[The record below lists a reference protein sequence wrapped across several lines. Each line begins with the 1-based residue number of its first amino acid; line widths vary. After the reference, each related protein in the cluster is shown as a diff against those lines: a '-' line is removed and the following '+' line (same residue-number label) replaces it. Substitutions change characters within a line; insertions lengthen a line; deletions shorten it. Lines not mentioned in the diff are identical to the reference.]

1 MWKMVL
7 VLSGVLQM
15 ASGQAAVSKENAEH
29 YTWGQQCDGWYL
41 VKDDQMT
48 IIEERMPPGTAET
61 LHQHAKSRQFFFVL
75 LKIGRVAAAGLDVYE
90 REPKLNPGY
99 IGLKNTFLLPHI
111 GWATIESRTNMGMVA
126 LDNIYAVLNGK
137 PGPSLAEV

>member
-1 MWKMVL
+1 
-7 VLSGVLQM
+7 M

-75 LKIGRVAAAGLDVYE
+75 AGSAVMEHGGAVTTLAAGTGIE
-90 REPKLNPGY
+90 IPPGCHLAFSTRQARILKFWLLRIRPAMR
-99 IGLKNTFLLPHI
+99 IGSRSILPC
-111 GWATIESRTNMGMVA
+111 ES
-126 LDNIYAVLNGK
+126 
-137 PGPSLAEV
+137 SLATTNFLSY